1 MKFTTFKKVKGEN
14 RLTLKH
20 VTPDAIIS
28 GMKANTQD
36 NTVKE
41 YREIFLALDKPE
53 NWRKYDSL
61 LRVCPVSEYY
71 RTKNG
76 NMMWKSYNGVS
87 VIEIRGTNKAHPT
100 NPVGRYA
107 DANPKLLPND
117 T

>member
-87 VIEIRGTNKAHPT
+87 VIEIRGTNNALEIEKAKRE
-100 NPVGRYA
+100 V
-107 DANPKLLPND
+107 KE
-117 T
+117 